1 MGGKKQRQKK
11 RKSSNT
17 SEPDNNKSLRFSNS
31 PGGSNSFDSNTI
43 QQPCSTPYNN
53 RSSLFSDSTVRMA
66 NSNYTGQNMQGSL
79 PSPPPPPPPSMGG
92 TAAHGYGY
100 YQPMTAL
107 LNSPPA
113 TTYNVPNST
122 ASSGPYPYPQQVY
135 QQSNAGN
142 SEVMRYLANIDMK
155 LTEVNRRLQTLD
167 IVEKKIDDFD
177 KELKKMYTTCED
189 RNKKMNEKVTRLDE
203 RSDTL
208 DFLVEETQNRVEELE
223 KENMKLKDTIM
234 NMKSDTLKDTLIVG
248 GITEDENETEQA
260 LREKLQRLMK
270 YSLEM
275 DSTTVEQMQFI
286 EIRRLGNNRRPN
298 SQRKILVKF
307 ASVQDREKV
316 KKLKDK
322 LKDSDEFIHEL
333 FPKEV
338 VDERKRLIPH
348 MLRARQDG
356 KEAWISYNKLYVNRE
371 IVTCY
376 PPHSASGISGIDEQA
391 RAGNRT

>member
-66 NSNYTGQNMQGSL
+66 NSNYTGQNMQGLL

-92 TAAHGYGY
+92 AASHGYGY

-167 IVEKKIDDFD
+167 IVEKK
-177 KELKKMYTTCED
+177 
-189 RNKKMNEKVTRLDE
+189 
-203 RSDTL
+203 
-208 DFLVEETQNRVEELE
+208 NR
-223 KENMKLKDTIM
+223 
-234 NMKSDTLKDTLIVG
+234 
-248 GITEDENETEQA
+248 
-260 LREKLQRLMK
+260 
-270 YSLEM
+270 
-275 DSTTVEQMQFI
+275 
-286 EIRRLGNNRRPN
+286 
-298 SQRKILVKF
+298 
-307 ASVQDREKV
+307 
-316 KKLKDK
+316 
-322 LKDSDEFIHEL
+322 
-333 FPKEV
+333 
-338 VDERKRLIPH
+338 
-348 MLRARQDG
+348 
-356 KEAWISYNKLYVNRE
+356 
-371 IVTCY
+371 
-376 PPHSASGISGIDEQA
+376 
-391 RAGNRT
+391 

>member
-1 MGGKKQRQKK
+1 
-11 RKSSNT
+11 
-17 SEPDNNKSLRFSNS
+17 
-31 PGGSNSFDSNTI
+31 
-43 QQPCSTPYNN
+43 
-53 RSSLFSDSTVRMA
+53 MA

-92 TAAHGYGY
+92 AAAHGYGY

-155 LTEVNRRLQTLD
+155 LTELNRRLQTLD

-275 DSTTVEQMQFI
+275 DSTTVEQIQFI

-376 PPHSASGISGIDEQA
+376 PPHSASEISGIDEQA
-391 RAGNRT
+391 LAGNRT